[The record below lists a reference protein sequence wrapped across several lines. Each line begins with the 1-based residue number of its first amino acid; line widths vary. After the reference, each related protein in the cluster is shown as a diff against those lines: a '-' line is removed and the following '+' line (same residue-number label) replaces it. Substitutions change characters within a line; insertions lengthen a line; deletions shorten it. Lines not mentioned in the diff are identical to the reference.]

1 MWQKELYS
9 TKLRSPRDNGCPSA
23 YIHRHP
29 TTLSKVFL
37 AVKTFVFLS
46 YMAKKGA
53 KLLNITCVTS
63 SDMVARVLALK
74 TLSQFFL
81 TPAYRKYTKALGY
94 R

>member
-1 MWQKELYS
+1 
-9 TKLRSPRDNGCPSA
+9 
-23 YIHRHP
+23 
-29 TTLSKVFL
+29 
-37 AVKTFVFLS
+37 
-46 YMAKKGA
+46 MAKKGA